1 MRNDYFMKPDI
12 TWIQPYYHV
21 LLGYIPLDV
30 NTVLDVGAGYGIFG
44 YIIQKTRRCT
54 ISSIEPFYEDLPH
67 NGVHYKMTWEEWYAG
82 WKKHYDVLVATE
94 LVEHLPPLEAL
105 LFLQQAKE
113 VADRIIIGTPIK
125 FEEQPPYD
133 GNEYQK
139 HLSVISEAQF
149 KELGYTTV
157 LYNDSILAV
166 WVK

>member
-1 MRNDYFMKPDI
+1 MKPDI

-30 NTVLDVGAGYGIFG
+30 QTVLDVGAGYGIFG
-44 YIIQKTRRCT
+44 YIIKKTRKCT
-54 ISSIEPFYEDLPH
+54 ITAIEPFYNNLPH
-67 NGVHYKMTWEEWYAG
+67 DYIYTTTWQDWYD
-82 WKKHYDVLVATE
+82 KHKEHYDVVIATE
-94 LVEHLPPLEAL
+94 LIEHLLPLEAL

-113 VADRIIIGTPIK
+113 VADRVIIGTPIK
-125 FEEQPPYD
+125 FEEQPAYD

-139 HLSVISEAQF
+139 HLSVISEDQF

-166 WVK
+166 WTK